1 MSQVVIITGSGRGL
15 GRALAERF
23 GAARGRVAVSYHT
36 SAQGAEETA
45 EAILHSGGEAIVQRC
60 DVRDFAQVQA
70 LVQATLDRW
79 GRIDVY
85 VNNAGEAVAPWRDRN
100 LKLRV
105 HEISEEEWDL
115 VIDSNLRGNFHG
127 IRAVAPAMMKQRDG
141 HIINVSSGSALR
153 GRLGFSHYA
162 AAKLAILGL
171 TKTAA
176 QELGQYNV
184 KVNAVCPGLIMN
196 EKHAQV
202 ALVEDHLRETTLGRL
217 GKAEDFAEAVYQLA
231 QWPNVSGQTFVLESR
246 ILR

>member
-1 MSQVVIITGSGRGL
+1 MSQVAVITGSGRGL

-23 GAARGRVAVSYHT
+23 AAAKARVAVSYHT

-45 EAILHSGGEAIVQRC
+45 EAVRQRGGEAFVQQC
-60 DVRDFAQVQA
+60 DVREYAQVQA
-70 LVQATLDRW
+70 LVQAAVDHW
-79 GRIDVY
+79 GRIDVF

-115 VIDSNLRGNFHG
+115 VIDSNLGGNMHG
-127 IRAVAPAMMKQRDG
+127 IRAVAPVMMKQREG

-176 QELGQYNV
+176 QELGQYNIR
-184 KVNAVCPGLIMN
+184 VNAVCPGLIMN

-202 ALVEDHLRETTLGRL
+202 ALVADHLKETTLGRL
-217 GKAEDFAEAVYQLA
+217 GKAGDFAEAVYQLA
-231 QWPNVSGQTFVLESR
+231 QWPNVSGQTFIFESR

>member
-1 MSQVVIITGSGRGL
+1 MSQVVVITGSGRGL

-23 GAARGRVAVSYHT
+23 GAAKAGVVVSYHT
-36 SAQGAEETA
+36 SAQGAQETA
-45 EAILHSGGEAIVQRC
+45 EAVRRKGGEAVVQQC

-70 LVQATLDRW
+70 LVQAGMDRW
-79 GRIDVY
+79 GRIDVF

-115 VIDSNLRGNFHG
+115 VIDSNLRGNLHG
-127 IRAVAPAMMKQRDG
+127 IRAVALVMMKQREG

-153 GRLGFSHYA
+153 GRLGMSHYA
-162 AAKLAILGL
+162 AAKAAILGL
-171 TKTAA
+171 TKSAA

-184 KVNAVCPGLIMN
+184 RVNAVCPGLIMN

-217 GKAEDFAEAVYQLA
+217 GAPEDFAEAVYQLA
-231 QWPNVSGQTFVLESR
+231 QWPNVSGQTFILESR